1 MNQVPL
7 NLEDGALF
15 GPDSGFRQ
23 TCNAENRCFQR
34 LNANQDDS
42 CAHLVEPAQKV
53 IATCCLRSV
62 FSGRGMMCLPRRAF
76 EEAKSSTSIEM
87 GVKHLELCYPARNQP
102 IAAEPQ
108 FSESP
113 EEDQPMSESAAAP
126 SQRTHEDKLSQLAE
140 VAVKVGLGLQ
150 AGQELLMTASLDAL
164 PLARRITEQAYRAG
178 ASLVTTLYT
187 DDEAALMR
195 YHFAPEESF
204 DRAANWLYDGM
215 GAAFKSGAARL
226 AIAGGNPA
234 LLSNEDP
241 TKVSRANRAVSQAYR
256 PALELITR
264 HAINWTIVASAT
276 PAWASAVFP
285 GDAAEVALARLWDA
299 IFETS
304 RINGDDPVAAWK
316 THDAG
321 LHQRAARLNEKRYS
335 ALQYRGPGTDFRLGL
350 ADDHQW
356 LGGGTTAGNGLY
368 CIPNMPTEEV
378 FTTPHKD
385 RADGTVT
392 ATKPLSHQGTMIEGI
407 QVRFEKGRIVE
418 ARASRGQEVLQ
429 KLIDTDQGA
438 CRLGEVALV
447 PHSSP
452 IAASG
457 MLFFNTLFDE
467 NAASHIALGQSYS
480 SCLKDGDKLTP
491 EELAAKGAN
500 DSLIHVDWM
509 IGSGMLDIDGI
520 TAAGAQ
526 EPLMRQGE
534 WV

>member
-1 MNQVPL
+1 M
-7 NLEDGALF
+7 
-15 GPDSGFRQ
+15 
-23 TCNAENRCFQR
+23 
-34 LNANQDDS
+34 
-42 CAHLVEPAQKV
+42 
-53 IATCCLRSV
+53 SV
-62 FSGRGMMCLPRRAF
+62 
-76 EEAKSSTSIEM
+76 
-87 GVKHLELCYPARNQP
+87 
-102 IAAEPQ
+102 
-108 FSESP
+108 
-113 EEDQPMSESAAAP
+113 AAAP
-126 SQRTHEDKLSQLAE
+126 ALPLTHEDKLNKLAE

-150 AGQELLMTASLDAL
+150 SGQELLMTASLDAL

-187 DDEAALMR
+187 DDEATLMR
-195 YHFAPEESF
+195 YHFAPDESF
-204 DRAANWLYDGM
+204 DRAASWLYDGM
-215 GAAFKSGAARL
+215 GAAFKSGTARL

-241 TKVSRANRAVSQAYR
+241 DKVGRANRAVSQAYR

-276 PAWASAVFP
+276 PAWATAVFP
-285 GDAAEVALARLWDA
+285 GDAPDVALAKLWEA
-299 IFETS
+299 IFETT
-304 RINGDDPVAAWK
+304 RINGEDPVAAWK
-316 THDAG
+316 SHDAG
-321 LHQRAARLNEKRYS
+321 LHKRASKLNEKRYA
-335 ALQYRGPGTDFRLGL
+335 ALKYRGPGTDFRLGL
-350 ADDHQW
+350 ADDHLW

-418 ARASRGQEVLQ
+418 AHASRGQEVMQ
-429 KLIDTDQGA
+429 KLIDTDDGA
-438 CRLGEVALV
+438 RRLGEVALV

-457 MLFFNTLFDE
+457 MLFLNTLFDE

-480 SCLKDGDKLTP
+480 SCLHEGDKLTP
-491 EELAAKGAN
+491 EQLAAKGAN

-509 IGSGMLDIDGI
+509 IGSDKLDIDGI
-520 TAAGAQ
+520 TATGAA